1 MQLSVLGFDSADMPE
16 RIVTVGDPDR
26 VSVVAEHL
34 SDITEL
40 AHKREYR
47 SLRGSYNGVDVG
59 VVSHGVGSA
68 GAGLC
73 FTELCRGGAE
83 RIVRAGSAGGIQ
95 PEIQMGAVVIASAA
109 VRDDGLSER
118 LVPAGFPAVASVDV
132 INALRAQADQIALPD
147 AGLFEGIILTSDL
160 FYPGEMLGSELGDWA
175 KAHVVAVEMEVATLL
190 VLASLHGIDAGAV
203 LAIDGNPLA
212 ADGGSMESYNPNKAA
227 VAAAVAVAVEMALGA
242 AVAD

>member
-1 MQLSVLGFDSADMPE
+1 MKLAILGIKSEDLPA

-26 VSVVAEHL
+26 VEVAAQHLEGVV
-34 SDITEL
+34 EL

-47 SLRGSYNGVDVG
+47 SIKGTYSGVEVG

-68 GAGLC
+68 GAGIC

-83 RIVRAGSAGGIQ
+83 RIIRAGSAGGMQ
-95 PEIQMGAVVIASAA
+95 PEVQSGDVVIATAA

-118 LVPAGFPAVASVDV
+118 LVPSGFPAVATVDV
-132 INALRAQADQIALPD
+132 VNDLRAQPSDKEIFAQR
-147 AGLFEGIILTSDL
+147 FEGIVLTSDV
-160 FYPGEMLGSELGDWA
+160 FYPGEVLGSELGDWA
-175 KAHVVAVEMEVATLL
+175 KANVVAVEMEVATLF
-190 VLASLHGIDAGAV
+190 VIGALHGVEVGAV

-212 ADGGSMESYNPNKAA
+212 TDGGSMDGYNPDQAA
-227 VAAAVAVAVEMALGA
+227 VADAITVALKMALGA

>member
-1 MQLSVLGFDSADMPE
+1 MHLSILGFDSDDLPE
-16 RIVTVGDPDR
+16 RIVTVGDPGR
-26 VSVVAEHL
+26 VSVVADHL
-34 SDITEL
+34 SDITKL

-47 SLRGSYNGVDVG
+47 SVRGSYNGVEVG
-59 VVSHGVGSA
+59 VISHGVGSA
-68 GAGLC
+68 GAGIC

-83 RIVRAGSAGGIQ
+83 RIVRAGSAGGMQ
-95 PEIQMGAVVIASAA
+95 PEVQLGAVVIASAA

-132 INALRAQADQIALPD
+132 VNALRAQADRIALPG
-147 AGLFEGIILTSDL
+147 AGLFEGIVLTSDL

-190 VLASLHGIDAGAV
+190 VLASMHGVDAGAV
-203 LAIDGNPLA
+203 LAIDGNPLE
-212 ADGGSMESYNPNKAA
+212 ADGGSMESYSPDKSA
-227 VAAAVAVAVEMALGA
+227 VAAAVGVAVEMALGA

>member
-1 MQLSVLGFDSADMPE
+1 MQLGVLNFDSNDMPD
-16 RIVTVGDPDR
+16 RIVTVGDPGR
-26 VSVVAEHL
+26 VDVVAEHL
-34 SDITEL
+34 TGVKAL
-40 AHKREYR
+40 ANKREYR
-47 SLRGSYNGVDVG
+47 SIRGNYNGVDVG

-83 RIVRAGSAGGIQ
+83 RIVRAGSAGGMQ
-95 PEIQMGAVVIASAA
+95 PEVQQGAVVIATAA

-132 INALRAQADQIALPD
+132 VNALRAEAQEVALPV
-147 AGLFEGIILTSDL
+147 AGLFEGIVLTSDL
-160 FYPGEMLGSELGDWA
+160 FYPGDMLGSELGDWA

-190 VLASLHGIDAGAV
+190 VVAAMHGVEAGAV

-212 ADGGSMESYNPNKAA
+212 VDGGSMRQYNPDQSVVGSAI
-227 VAAAVAVAVEMALGA
+227 AVAVELALGA